1 MMPIEIEHP
10 AGQKELTRLDK
21 LEAKK
26 WRLKQ
31 AFGEEKYNRLMGYA
45 KGFFE
50 ANKKEVIGR

>member
-10 AGQKELTRLDK
+10 AGQEELTRLDK

-31 AFGEEKYNRLMGYA
+31 AFGKEKFDRLYGEA
-45 KGFFE
+45 VGFFE
-50 ANKKEVIGR
+50 ANKKVVLGR